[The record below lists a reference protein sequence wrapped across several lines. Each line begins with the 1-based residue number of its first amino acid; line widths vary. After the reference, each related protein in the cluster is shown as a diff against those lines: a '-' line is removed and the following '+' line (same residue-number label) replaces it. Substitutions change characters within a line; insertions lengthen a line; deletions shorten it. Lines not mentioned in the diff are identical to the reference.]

1 MSSSA
6 FWCFPVVRLCFLVS
20 LCRVAYHVRAKRK
33 AHIFHCIH
41 FLPRSFWSPAILP
54 SVLLQEFLIKG
65 LANSKTFQRFAVRT
79 DRHLSEYKQKGEQR
93 MNETLDDLHKSAT
106 EAMHQAQHQS
116 SGYHTAARGSTGP
129 PTLPARGFAGFAAA
143 FGPGCCVCFCRV
155 LPRLLG

>member
-1 MSSSA
+1 MSQFVQRIA
-6 FWCFPVVRLCFLVS
+6 NYI
-20 LCRVAYHVRAKRK
+20 AN
-33 AHIFHCIH
+33 
-41 FLPRSFWSPAILP
+41 
-54 SVLLQEFLIKG
+54 EFLIKG

-143 FGPGCCVCFCRV
+143 FVKEVKKDFG
-155 LPRLLG
+155 LGR